1 MQARLFLILLSVGIL
16 VVLLTNGNIE
26 LFLPFEFILFERK
39 VKINSEI
46 VIALIM
52 LATLLIT
59 FIVGIISK
67 LFFSRSLE
75 KAKKR
80 KI

>member
-26 LFLPFEFILFERK
+26 LFLPFEFILFERT

-67 LFFSRSLE
+67 LFFSSSSE
-75 KAKKR
+75 KSKER

>member
-1 MQARLFLILLSVGIL
+1 MQARLFLILLSVAFLII
-16 VVLLTNGNIE
+16 LLTNGNME
-26 LFLPFEFILFERK
+26 LFSPFEFILCSRT

-52 LATLLIT
+52 LTTLLIT
-59 FIVGIISK
+59 FIVGLISK
-67 LFFSRSLE
+67 LFFSSSLE
-75 KAKKR
+75 ETKKR

>member
-26 LFLPFEFILFERK
+26 LFLPFEFILFERR

-80 KI
+80 KL

>member
-1 MQARLFLILLSVGIL
+1 MQARLFLILLSIGIL
-16 VVLLTNGNIE
+16 VVLLTNGNME
-26 LFLPFEFILFERK
+26 LFLPFEFILFERT

-46 VIALIM
+46 AIALIM

-67 LFFSRSLE
+67 LFFSSSLE
-75 KAKKR
+75 KAKER

>member
-16 VVLLTNGNIE
+16 VVLLTNGNME
-26 LFLPFEFILFERK
+26 LFLPFEFILFERR

-52 LATLLIT
+52 LVTLLIT

>member
-16 VVLLTNGNIE
+16 VVLLTNGNME
-26 LFLPFEFILFERK
+26 LFLPFELVLFERT

-46 VIALIM
+46 VIAMIM

-67 LFFSRSLE
+67 LFFSSSLE
-75 KAKKR
+75 KAKER

>member
-16 VVLLTNGNIE
+16 VVLLTNGNME

-75 KAKKR
+75 KAKKK

>member
-16 VVLLTNGNIE
+16 VVLLTNGNME

-67 LFFSRSLE
+67 LFFSSSLE
-75 KAKKR
+75 KAKER

>member
-16 VVLLTNGNIE
+16 VVLLTNGNME
-26 LFLPFEFILFERK
+26 LFLPFEFILFERR

>member
-1 MQARLFLILLSVGIL
+1 MQARLFLILLSVGIS
-16 VVLLTNGNIE
+16 VVLLTNGDME

-46 VIALIM
+46 VVALIM

-59 FIVGIISK
+59 FIVGLISK

-75 KAKKR
+75 KAKER
-80 KI
+80 KV

>member
-16 VVLLTNGNIE
+16 VVLLTNGHME

-39 VKINSEI
+39 LKINSEI

-59 FIVGIISK
+59 FVVGIISK

>member
-16 VVLLTNGNIE
+16 VVLLTNGNME
-26 LFLPFEFILFERK
+26 LFLPFEFILFERT
-39 VKINSEI
+39 VTINSEI

-67 LFFSRSLE
+67 LFFSSSLE
-75 KAKKR
+75 KAKER
-80 KI
+80 EI

>member
-16 VVLLTNGNIE
+16 VVLLTNGNME

-52 LATLLIT
+52 LVTLLIT

-75 KAKKR
+75 KAKK
-80 KI
+80 KNI

>member
-16 VVLLTNGNIE
+16 VVLLTNGNME

-39 VKINSEI
+39 LKINSEI

-67 LFFSRSLE
+67 LFFSSSLE
-75 KAKKR
+75 KAKER

>member
-26 LFLPFEFILFERK
+26 LFLPFEFILFERT
-39 VKINSEI
+39 VIINSEI
-46 VIALIM
+46 AIALIM

-59 FIVGIISK
+59 FIVGIISTF
-67 LFFSRSLE
+67 FFSSSLE
-75 KAKKR
+75 KAKER

>member
-16 VVLLTNGNIE
+16 VVLLTNGNME

-52 LATLLIT
+52 LATLFIT

-75 KAKKR
+75 KTKKK

>member
-1 MQARLFLILLSVGIL
+1 MQARLFLILLSVGIS
-16 VVLLTNGNIE
+16 VVLLTNGDME

-46 VIALIM
+46 VVALIM
-52 LATLLIT
+52 LATLLLT
-59 FIVGIISK
+59 FIVGLISK

-75 KAKKR
+75 KAKER
-80 KI
+80 RI

>member
-16 VVLLTNGNIE
+16 FVLLTNGNME
-26 LFLPFEFILFERK
+26 LFLPFEFILFERA

-67 LFFSRSLE
+67 LFFSSSLRKSKE
-75 KAKKR
+75 R

>member
-16 VVLLTNGNIE
+16 VVLLTNGNME

-75 KAKKR
+75 KAEKR

>member
-26 LFLPFEFILFERK
+26 LFLPFEFILFERR

>member
-16 VVLLTNGNIE
+16 VVLLTNGNME